1 MGDKPNPIQVVL
13 VLYGCKPS
21 ESLALASLQRI
32 LEREVGPR
40 QLLSLLI
47 YDNSPRSSVNMD
59 ELPDWAEYS
68 HDSRNGGLAAAYN
81 CALTRAVKDNCSW
94 LMLLDQDTLLTAEYL
109 HEAFALIYEFIQH
122 DEVVA
127 IVPRLVERKTTHSP
141 TVKKLIRDKAIP
153 TDFSGISKE
162 RIFAFNS
169 GAIIRVKALEQIGGF
184 PKDFWLDALDHAVFH
199 LLQQKGGRVAIM
211 RSRMEHSLSLKNLAE
226 SMSLQRYHNI
236 LAADALCTRRYFGKW
251 NRLRRRLRLLYSA
264 IKQLGRKKE
273 WKFVSVSLH
282 FALGSIVRRRTDTTK
297 I

>member
-1 MGDKPNPIQVVL
+1 MGDKRNPIQVVL

-32 LEREVGPR
+32 LEREVDLPH
-40 QLLSLLI
+40 LLSLLI
-47 YDNSPRSSVNMD
+47 YDNSPCSSVNMD

-81 CALTRAVKDNCSW
+81 CALTRAVKNNCSW

-109 HEAFALIYEFIQH
+109 HEAFAHIYEFIQP

-127 IVPRLVERKTTHSP
+127 IVPRLVERKSTHSP

-153 TDFSGISKE
+153 KDFAGISKE

-199 LLQQKGGRVAIM
+199 LLQQKGGRVAVM

-226 SMSLQRYHNI
+226 SMSLQRYQNI
-236 LAADALCTRRYFGKW
+236 LAADALCTRRYFGTW
-251 NRLRRRLRLLYSA
+251 DRLRRRLRLLYSA
-264 IKQLGRKKE
+264 IKQLSRKKE
-273 WKFVSVSLH
+273 WKFAPVSLR
-282 FALGSIVRRRTDTTK
+282 FALGSIMRRRTDTTK